1 MPEARDLPMLRWGDD
16 LRRARDA
23 RRSLRAQLA
32 IGAAGI
38 ALLGFTVAQKP
49 LPRLVWN
56 VSASA
61 PIGLYGI
68 MPGAALSLG
77 DMVVAWTPISVRE
90 LAASRRYV
98 PANVPLIKRVA
109 AVPDDFVC
117 AIGERIVVNGS
128 PVAVRS
134 VHDGEG
140 RPMPWWKGCRAL
152 RPRDYLLLMDAPAS
166 FDGRYFGPVSA
177 RDIIGKA
184 VPLWVR

>member
-1 MPEARDLPMLRWGDD
+1 MPEARDLPLLRWGDE
-16 LRRARDA
+16 LRRARRA
-23 RRSLRAQLA
+23 RRRLRARLA
-32 IGAAGI
+32 IGAAGVGF
-38 ALLGFTVAQKP
+38 LGLTVAQKP

-61 PIGLYGI
+61 PIGLYGV
-68 MPGAALSLG
+68 MPGAASRHG
-77 DMVVAWTPISVRE
+77 DMVVAWTPFRVRE
-90 LAASRRYV
+90 LAARRRYL
-98 PANVPLIKRVA
+98 PANVPLLKRVA

-140 RPMPWWKGCRAL
+140 RPMPWWKGCREL
-152 RPRDYLLLMDAPAS
+152 KSREYLLLMDATAS
-166 FDGRYFGPVSA
+166 FDGRYFGPVGA
-177 RDIIGKA
+177 RDIVGKA